1 MIDDEL
7 NIVFHALASES
18 RRYMLDNINDSPG
31 ITVGELAQAFDV
43 SRIAVMKHL
52 RVLEQANLIISRKD
66 GRVRKLYF
74 NTVPI
79 QQVYERWTNE
89 YSAMW
94 SNKLTQIKIAAEK
107 RAAGDNTTLGDDNN
121 DE

>member
-1 MIDDEL
+1 MKDDEL
-7 NIVFHALASES
+7 NNVFQALASES
-18 RRYMLDNINDSPG
+18 RRHMLDNINDSPG

-79 QQVYERWTNE
+79 QQIYERWTNE

-94 SNKLTQIKIAAEK
+94 SNQLTQIKFAAEK
-107 RAAGDNTTLGDDNN
+107 RAAGNN
-121 DE
+121 DKAGDKNNDK